1 VSTGSPTT
9 AGPSFVAV
17 DDVWSEGLATAP
29 MLTPSG
35 SQAGALVVIPARG
48 GSKGVPG
55 KNVSLVGGVAL
66 VTRAVR
72 ASLAAQRIDRVIV
85 STDDLQIAAA
95 ARQAGAEI
103 VLRPADIAGDTAS
116 SESAVLHVLDTL
128 PGAQDV
134 EVVLLVQCTSPF
146 LTSQDIDAV
155 AGPVIDGEA
164 DSTFTAAIS
173 HGFLWHP
180 DGTGV
185 NHDPAGRLRRQD
197 RPIELLE
204 TGAAY
209 AMRVVN
215 LRATRHRFL
224 GRIVPIAVDPVR
236 TLEIDEPSDLERARL
251 LAPLLDG
258 PGEEWPALGAIDAV
272 VVDFD
277 GTLTDDRVTVDQDGR
292 ESVVLHRG
300 DGLGIAML
308 RRAGVALLILST
320 EQNPVVTA
328 RARKL
333 GIPAWQGIDAKG
345 SALAK
350 WCAEQGIDLARTVY
364 VGNDVNDLPCFDIVG
379 WPIAVADAHYSV
391 RARARAV
398 TSAVGGH
405 GAIREVAS
413 RLLGKD
419 VRDGSESFALHR

>member
-1 VSTGSPTT
+1 MTE
-9 AGPSFVAV
+9 A
-17 DDVWSEGLATAP
+17 WSEALAASAAP
-29 MLTPSG
+29 ES
-35 SQAGALVVIPARG
+35 SAARGAVLVVIPARG

-55 KNVSLVGGVAL
+55 KNVAKVGGVPL
-66 VTRAVR
+66 VARAVH
-72 ASLAAQRIDRVIV
+72 ASLAAARVDRVAV
-85 STDDLQIAAA
+85 STDDADIAAA
-95 ARQAGAEI
+95 ARAAGAE
-103 VLRPADIAGDTAS
+103 VVVRPAEIADDTAT
-116 SESAVLHVLDTL
+116 SESAVLHALDTL
-128 PGAQDV
+128 PGAGDV

-146 LTSQDIDAV
+146 LTASDIDAV
-155 AGPVIDGEA
+155 AGPVVDGEV
-164 DSTFTAAIS
+164 DSAFTAALS

-185 NHDPAGRLRRQD
+185 NHDPSGRPRRQD

-209 AMRVVN
+209 AMRVAD
-215 LRATRHRFL
+215 LRVTRHRFT
-224 GRIVPIAVDPVR
+224 GRIRPIAVDPAR
-236 TLEIDEPSDLERARL
+236 TLEIDEPADLERARL
-251 LAPLLDG
+251 LAPLLDAPDEG
-258 PGEEWPALGAIDAV
+258 WPRLDSIDAL

-292 ESVVLHRG
+292 ESVVVHRG
-300 DGLGIAML
+300 DGLGIGML

-333 GIPAWQGIDAKG
+333 GIPALQGIDAKG
-345 SALAK
+345 TALAQ
-350 WCAEQGIDLARTVY
+350 WCAEQGIDLARTAY